1 MEAGTMKTFGLI
13 GAVVAAGIAL
23 ATNASAHKPF
33 PPFANSILK
42 ADLATP
48 AGMEAWSD
56 AVAAAGQKTL
66 IYADWHLLN
75 FMKSELFNG
84 LLPAADQ
91 TRGEGEACQALRS
104 GTSRKYALH
113 ARVDPGNN
121 NLLASLSFDLDRLP
135 AFTLIGCEAVVGS
148 GEEGLRIRGF
158 FYVPDI
164 RIEVA
169 DQYAFVP
176 LDVEPSRLPKEF
188 FQ

>member
-1 MEAGTMKTFGLI
+1 MKIFGLI
-13 GAVVAAGIAL
+13 GAVIVAGL
-23 ATNASAHKPF
+23 VWTTSASAHKPF

-48 AGMEAWSD
+48 AGMKAWSD
-56 AVAAAGQKTL
+56 AVGAAGQKTM
-66 IYADWHLLN
+66 IYADWHLLH

-84 LLPAADQ
+84 LLPATAQ
-91 TRGEGEACQALRS
+91 ARGESDACQAMQS

-121 NLLASLSFDLDRLP
+121 NLLAGLSFDLDRLP
-135 AFTLIGCEAVVGS
+135 AFTLIDCEAVIGS

-158 FYVPDI
+158 FYVPDV

-169 DQYAFVP
+169 EEYSFVP
-176 LDVEPSRLPKEF
+176 LDVEPSQLPRDF
-188 FQ
+188 FH